1 MSHANW
7 KDVRAQADT
16 FEGVVGYDWTAMS
29 LTTTGEAQR
38 VFGQLVSGNYFD
50 VLGVR
55 AALGRTF
62 GPAEDEVPG
71 RDPVVVLSH
80 GFWTKHAGADPT
92 IVGKTVGLNGITF
105 TVLGVTPED
114 FTGLDVGVRPE
125 VWVPMA
131 MNRQVKTGLNWY
143 EERRGLFVFTVGR
156 LKPGVTKEQALAQ
169 LTTLAERLE
178 ADYPNDNKGRGF
190 TVVPLAQ
197 ASINPNARQGVVAA
211 TSLLMTVVGLV
222 LLIACANVSNLL
234 LGRALQRR
242 REIAVR
248 LAIGASRGRL
258 IRQLLTESVALAL
271 PAAGLGIL
279 IAQWARGG
287 LLALLPPFPVSVA
300 LKLDLDWRVLGFT
313 LAVGVLSGVLF
324 GLLPALQASKPDVVD
339 ALKDTD
345 RTGGTAHHR
354 FGVRDFLVVGQ
365 VALSLIA
372 LVGAGLFLRSL
383 EATAKTDPGFE
394 ATNLLTVG
402 FDLDL
407 QGYNQAKG
415 DAFLRQL
422 EERIGALPGVASAS
436 YAVAGPLSFAM
447 VRSVFL
453 EGGNDNDRTLISVN
467 TVGPR
472 FFETMGIPV
481 VKGRPLTDED
491 KAGGTKA
498 VVVNETMAKKFWPN
512 DDAIG
517 KRFRFFGDDEPWAVD
532 RGRRPGF
539 QVRLPGRGSP
549 ALHLRGPDPA
559 LRGEPHSHRAHRDRP
574 RSPAPH
580 RGERAPGHGPR
591 PAAAGARH
599 RAEDH
604 LRQPVGAPGGSVAP
618 GPLRAPGPRAR
629 GGRDLQRDVLLG
641 QPAPARDR
649 HPHGAGGSPRRR
661 PAHGHEPGHGRRRH
675 RPRRRARAGLRPV
688 PPRREPARGHQ
699 PLGRGVVRGGRPRPR
714 SRRPRRQLL
723 PHPPGRGHR
732 SHRGPALS
740 IAESTMLMHE
750 PAVASADTPARKDL
764 KTLLEDYE
772 RSLILEALET
782 TRGNQR
788 QAAFA
793 LGILPTT
800 LHEKLKRL
808 GLWSRQADHG

>member
-1 MSHANW
+1 MEAFLQDLRYAVRMILKSPVLTGLAVLSLALGIGANTTIFSVTNALLLQTLPVAEPQRLLGLYSTDKKNPGFNPMSHANW
-7 KDVRAQADT
+7 KDVRAQADV
-16 FEGVVGYDWTAMS
+16 FEGVIGYDWTAMS
-29 LTTTGEAQR
+29 LKTTGEAQR
-38 VFGQLVSGNYFD
+38 VFGQLVSGDYFD

-80 GFWTKHAGADPT
+80 GFWTKHAGADPA

-143 EERRGLFVFTVGR
+143 EERRGLFVFSVGR

-169 LTTLAERLE
+169 LKTLAERLE
-178 ADYPNDNKGRGF
+178 ADYPNDNKGRSF

-197 ASINPNARQGVVAA
+197 ASVNPNVRQGVVAA

-279 IAQWARGG
+279 IAHWARGG

-300 LKLDLDWRVLGFT
+300 LNLDLDWRVLGFT
-313 LAVGVLSGVLF
+313 LAVGVLSGILF

-394 ATNLLTVG
+394 TTNLLTVG

-407 QGYNQAKG
+407 QGYNQPKG
-415 DAFLRQL
+415 DAFFRQL
-422 EERIGALPGVASAS
+422 EERIGSLPGVASAS
-436 YAVAGPLSFAM
+436 HAVAGPLSFTM
-447 VRSVFL
+447 IRSVFL
-453 EGGNDNDRTLISVN
+453 EGGNENDRSLISVN

-472 FFETMGIPV
+472 FFETMGIPL

-498 VVVNETMAKKFWPN
+498 VVVNETMAKKFWPS
-512 DDAIG
+512 DDAVG
-517 KRFRFFGDDEPWAVD
+517 KRFRFFGDDEPWAVVVGIARD
-532 RGRRPGF
+532 SKYGF
-539 QVRLPGRGSP
+539 LGEDPQPYIYEAHGQRYGGNRTLIVRT
-549 ALHLRGPDPA
+549 ATDPA
-559 LRGEPHSHRAHRDRP
+559 PLLRTVESELRAMDRDLPLLGLATVQKTISDSLWAP
-574 RSPAPH
+574 RAGASLLGLFGFLALVLAAVGIYSVMSYSVSQRQREIGIRMALGAQSTDVLRMVMSRGMTVVGIGLALGLALAVGLSRLAANMLVGISPWDAVSFVGAALVLVVVALVANFFPT
-580 RGERAPGHGPR
+580 RR
-591 PAAAGARH
+591 AAGVDPTVA
-599 RAEDH
+599 
-604 LRQPVGAPGGSVAP
+604 LRYQ
-618 GPLRAPGPRAR
+618 
-629 GGRDLQRDVLLG
+629 
-641 QPAPARDR
+641 
-649 HPHGAGGSPRRR
+649 
-661 PAHGHEPGHGRRRH
+661 
-675 RPRRRARAGLRPV
+675 
-688 PPRREPARGHQ
+688 
-699 PLGRGVVRGGRPRPR
+699 
-714 SRRPRRQLL
+714 
-723 PHPPGRGHR
+723 
-732 SHRGPALS
+732 
-740 IAESTMLMHE
+740 
-750 PAVASADTPARKDL
+750 
-764 KTLLEDYE
+764 
-772 RSLILEALET
+772 
-782 TRGNQR
+782 
-788 QAAFA
+788 
-793 LGILPTT
+793 
-800 LHEKLKRL
+800 
-808 GLWSRQADHG
+808 